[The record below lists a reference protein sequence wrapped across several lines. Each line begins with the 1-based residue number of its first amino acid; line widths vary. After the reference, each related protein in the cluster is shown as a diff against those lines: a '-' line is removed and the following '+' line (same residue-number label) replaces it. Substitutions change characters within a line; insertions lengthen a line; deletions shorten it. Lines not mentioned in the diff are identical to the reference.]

1 MAKGFVRAAQASD
14 ADGICSLLHT
24 KMNPKIPMEHW
35 RRLMTYN
42 WLKEKPDFGR
52 VVEADGQVLGYCGMV
67 YSDRFIGDANQLRSE
82 RLVSMSSWYLDK
94 SLRGQ
99 GLGRDM
105 LISSIADPALTYA
118 ILTNSSKPLAIVKA
132 LGFQVLEDHR
142 YIWRKTDSSH
152 AGVVITK
159 EVDSIKARIDPN
171 QQRLIIDMHGYALTP
186 LLIELDAQ
194 QSLLFFSI
202 KRKAE
207 NVLWYDL
214 MYASDQTFFVD
225 CAQALAN
232 QLLPS
237 TPAVLASDGRF
248 VKQPPPG
255 IVCERLPV
263 GRHYISDRVAPNEID
278 HLYSELQL
286 LDLKLD

>member
-1 MAKGFVRAAQASD
+1 
-14 ADGICSLLHT
+14 
-24 KMNPKIPMEHW
+24 
-35 RRLMTYN
+35 
-42 WLKEKPDFGR
+42 
-52 VVEADGQVLGYCGMV
+52 
-67 YSDRFIGDANQLRSE
+67 LRHG
-82 RLVSMSSWYLDK
+82 VDK

-105 LISSIADPALTYA
+105 LISSIADPTLTYA

-142 YIWRKTDSSH
+142 YIWRKTDSSNT
-152 AGVVITK
+152 GVVITK
-159 EVDSIKARIDPN
+159 DVDLIKARIDSN
-171 QQRLIIDMHGYALTP
+171 QQRLIDDMHGYALTP
-186 LLIELDAQ
+186 LLVEFDAQ

-207 NVLWYDL
+207 DVLWYDL
-214 MYASDQTFFVD
+214 MYASDQALFVN

-232 QLLPS
+232 QLLPA

-255 IVCERLPV
+255 IVSEQLPV
-263 GRHYISDRVAPNEID
+263 GRHYISDRVARNEID